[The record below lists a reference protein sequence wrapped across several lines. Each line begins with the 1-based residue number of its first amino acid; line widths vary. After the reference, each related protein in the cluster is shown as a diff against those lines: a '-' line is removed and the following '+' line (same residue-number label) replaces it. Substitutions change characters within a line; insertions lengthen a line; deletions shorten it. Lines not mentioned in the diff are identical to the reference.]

1 MITFDILFQEEL
13 DRAKKQLQSLLM
25 YNLETRP
32 MVFED
37 VGRQV
42 LSRGSRNP
50 AQFYLQEIGTDRT
63 FTEHCSQLWK
73 QDLVSFRC
81 FIVNLPLY
89 PLYYIYFLLMKVRQ
103 IDASL
108 TGLTI
113 LMVTC
118 LHVQHKNLWETQY
131 NKLIYLQKIAK
142 VQSDMNGHFLLNETK
157 VVLYLNWGFL

>member
-1 MITFDILFQEEL
+1 MLTFDILFQEEL

-63 FTEHCSQLWK
+63 FIEHCSQLWM
-73 QDLVSFRC
+73 LVSLRC
-81 FIVNLPLY
+81 FIMNLPLY
-89 PLYYIYFLLMKVRQ
+89 PLSYIYFSPMKV
-103 IDASL
+103 
-108 TGLTI
+108 
-113 LMVTC
+113 
-118 LHVQHKNLWETQY
+118 
-131 NKLIYLQKIAK
+131 
-142 VQSDMNGHFLLNETK
+142 
-157 VVLYLNWGFL
+157 

>member
-1 MITFDILFQEEL
+1 MLTFDILFQEEL

-89 PLYYIYFLLMKVRQ
+89 IFF
-103 IDASL
+103 
-108 TGLTI
+108 T
-113 LMVTC
+113 
-118 LHVQHKNLWETQY
+118 
-131 NKLIYLQKIAK
+131 
-142 VQSDMNGHFLLNETK
+142 NESPA
-157 VVLYLNWGFL
+157 NWC